1 VLRCRAVRGRGS
13 ARSTTSTTR
22 ANAVRALCRGSALNG
37 SGTQAR
43 ASAAAG
49 SPADRGEEA
58 SAASAARSLAGT
70 GKWLRKP

>member
-1 VLRCRAVRGRGS
+1 MLRCRAVRRRRS
-13 ARSTTSTTR
+13 ARSTTSTAR
-22 ANAVRALCRGSALNG
+22 ANALYALCRRSALNG

-43 ASAAAG
+43 ASAAG
-49 SPADRGEEA
+49 SPAGRGEEA

>member
-1 VLRCRAVRGRGS
+1 MLRCRAVRRRRS
-13 ARSTTSTTR
+13 ARSTTSTAR
-22 ANAVRALCRGSALNG
+22 ANALYALCRWSALNG